1 MKILIRIKCIL
12 CICICVNRNIFAV
25 FSLKQQIAQNG
36 SKYIFLSKSRVKC
49 RSKQCINSSVYRGRK
64 DSFVKYG
71 YVTPNYSNYLEANK
85 VINTKP
91 EGEKLLNILSI
102 ETSFDDTCVAVV
114 RSDGKILSEGSSSQA
129 HIIEEFGGIKPFT
142 SRDTHMET
150 IESLCDKV
158 MKESGLKMEDINE
171 IAVTRGPGMELC
183 LRVGYNF
190 ATELSKRYNIPLV
203 SENHIASHCLSPM
216 ITDHQY
222 KHMGNGMQEKSED
235 LKYPYLAL
243 LLSGG
248 HSQIYMVE
256 NPSSFHLM
264 CDTQDQFA
272 GSVLDKC
279 ARELGLEIEKGGGP
293 ELEKAAK
300 QTNISQFKFT
310 LPSKTSSYLQFCF
323 SGIQSQL
330 KEAIKTTLNKWKMS
344 TVKEL
349 PRDIINQLAY
359 TAESTLFDK
368 VLDVLDRAMDISRTF
383 FPIRQVVVVGGVAA
397 NNTLK
402 NMIFNLLYDTDD
414 SVLYEKQKV
423 FLRKVHQIVLRFIR
437 GDRYTLTED
446 NPYRLMFEKFSRKV
460 KSLDEYIHY
469 LWNPDLMPE
478 LLIPGRLEKVGT
490 KHKNELYKGMIY
502 LYLKQL
508 NMKRLLR
515 IKRAI
520 RRVDKSMALLEPSKY
535 ILQKIRNDKKSP
547 CFTISLEPQQSRR
560 WYLYSTSKKYSTDNA
575 VMIGFSLIEK
585 HR

>member
-1 MKILIRIKCIL
+1 M
-12 CICICVNRNIFAV
+12 
-25 FSLKQQIAQNG
+25 
-36 SKYIFLSKSRVKC
+36 
-49 RSKQCINSSVYRGRK
+49 
-64 DSFVKYG
+64 
-71 YVTPNYSNYLEANK
+71 
-85 VINTKP
+85 
-91 EGEKLLNILSI
+91 

-142 SRDTHMET
+142 SRDAHMET
-150 IESLCDKV
+150 IESLCDRV
-158 MKESGLKMEDINE
+158 IKESGLKMEDINE

-190 ATELSKRYNIPLV
+190 ATELSNKYNIPLV

-222 KHMGNGMQEKSED
+222 KHLGSDKQEKSED

-256 NPSSFHLM
+256 DPSTFHLM

-300 QTNISQFKFT
+300 QTNKSQFKFT
-310 LPSKTSSYLQFCF
+310 LPSRTSSYLQFCF

-330 KEAIKTTLNKWKMS
+330 KQAIKTTLKQYKLT
-344 TVKEL
+344 TVKDL
-349 PRDIINQLAY
+349 PREIINQLAY
-359 TAESTLFDK
+359 TSQSTLFGK

-383 FPIRQVVVVGGVAA
+383 FPIRQIVVVGGVSA

-402 NMIFNLLYDTDD
+402 NMIFDLLYESDD
-414 SVLYEKQKV
+414 SVLFEKQKA
-423 FLRKVHQIVLRFIR
+423 FLRKVHQIVLRFIK
-437 GDRYTLTED
+437 GDRYMLTED

-460 KSLDEYIHY
+460 KNLEEYIHY
-469 LWNPDLMPE
+469 LWNPNLIPD

-508 NMKRLLR
+508 DMKRLLR
-515 IKRAI
+515 IKRSL
-520 RRVDKSMALLEPSKY
+520 RWVNKSLSLLEPSKF
-535 ILQKIRNDKKSP
+535 ILQKIRNDRKSP
-547 CFTISLEPQQSRR
+547 CGTISLESQPNRR
-560 WYLYSTSKKYSTDNA
+560 WDLYSTSKKYSTDNA

-585 HR
+585 HKMGFRTIKSQERIDGKDEKLGTAV